1 MYTRRKQDQIL
12 TKRTAQLSINLSQQ
26 EKKRKK
32 KVGNLSSY
40 STSARLT

>member
-26 EKKRKK
+26 EKKKK
-32 KVGNLSSY
+32 EKSWQPIFLFD
-40 STSARLT
+40 

>member
-12 TKRTAQLSINLSQQ
+12 TKRTAQHSINLSQQ
-26 EKKRKK
+26 EKKKK

>member
-12 TKRTAQLSINLSQQ
+12 IKRTAQLSINLSQQ

-32 KVGNLSSY
+32 KLGTYLPI
-40 STSARLT
+40 RLVQD